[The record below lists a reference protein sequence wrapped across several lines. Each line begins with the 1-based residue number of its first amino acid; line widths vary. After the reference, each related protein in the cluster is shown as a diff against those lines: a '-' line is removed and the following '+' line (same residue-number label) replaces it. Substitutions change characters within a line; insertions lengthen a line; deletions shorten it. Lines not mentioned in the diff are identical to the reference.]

1 MKAILL
7 FTTVCIFVSCS
18 STKENTLS
26 ENGRAANGE
35 YSTVGT
41 KTEKPATMTLY
52 DFKVTDINGKEFD
65 MSSLKGKKV
74 LIVNTASECG
84 YTPQYEQLEKIY
96 KEYGGAKFEIIG
108 FPANN
113 FGGQEPGTDTEIA
126 AFCSKNYGVTFR
138 MMSKISVI
146 GEDQHEIYQWLT
158 QKSENGVMDAEVKW
172 NFHKFLI
179 DENGVIVK
187 SVPHKTSPDDPI
199 ILDWVKGE

>member
-1 MKAILL
+1 MKSLLIYPILL
-7 FTTVCIFVSCS
+7 L
-18 STKENTLS
+18 TLS
-26 ENGRAANGE
+26 CASSKDEKLSDTGKASNGE

-41 KTEKPATMTLY
+41 KTEKTMTLH

-65 MSSLKGKKV
+65 MATLKGKKV

-113 FGGQEPGTDTEIA
+113 FGGQEPGADSTIA
-126 AFCSKNYGVTFR
+126 SFCKKNYGVTFK
-138 MMSKISVI
+138 MMSKISVV
-146 GEDQHEIYQWLT
+146 GDDQHQVYQWLT
-158 QKSENGVMDAEVKW
+158 QKSKNGVEDAEVKW

-179 DENGVIVK
+179 DENGNYVR
-187 SVPHKTSPDDPI
+187 SVGTKIKPDDESVVSWI
-199 ILDWVKGE
+199 KG